1 MRLINSKKDWRNY
14 RMENNQMEFIF
25 DNKQIDV
32 ITFNSS
38 VLFNPYQVGSCLDL
52 TPDGV
57 RKAMT
62 RMNKNQVVKLT
73 NSDVTD
79 CPIRKLNNAGENFLT
94 ESGVYKLI
102 FKSHKPDA
110 EKFQDWITDE
120 VLPQVRKTG
129 GYIPTQQNNAPMTD
143 EQIMAHAYVIATN
156 TIKLREQ
163 ELAAMKTQ
171 IAQKE
176 CDLSNASILIEELEP
191 KGEYYDTVLK
201 SDKGINISTIADDY
215 GISGAALNQLL
226 YQWHVQFKRGKRYF
240 LYAEHKGLGYTVSE
254 TFPGHHKDG
263 TPVNFNNMKWTELGR
278 RFIYNL
284 MKQHGYKTLVEQA
297 AKNAAIVITTPTI
310 VTIQENAQISMLDV

>member
-1 MRLINSKKDWRNY
+1 
-14 RMENNQMEFIF
+14 MENSLLEFMF
-25 DNKQIDV
+25 NGNQIDI
-32 ITFNSS
+32 ITLDNDI
-38 VLFNPYQVGSCLDL
+38 LFNPYQIGDCLGIAAK
-52 TPDGV
+52 TV
-57 RKAMT
+57 KNHMAS
-62 RMNKNQVVKLT
+62 MNEKQVVKLT
-73 NSDVTD
+73 NSDSRLTGF
-79 CPIRKLNNAGENFLT
+79 RKLNNTGENFVT
-94 ESGVYKLI
+94 ESGVYYLI
-102 FKSHKPDA
+102 FKSRKPDA
-110 EKFQDWITDE
+110 EKFANWVTDD
-120 VLPQVRKTG
+120 VLPQIRKTG

-297 AKNAAIVITTPTI
+297 AENAAIVIRTPTI
-310 VTIQENAQISMLDV
+310 VTIQENAQISMLEV